1 MKFIIMLVV
10 MAMLVVACGGDTEET
25 VVEEVKSTTTEA
37 SVAVEE
43 EEPAPVLKS
52 DPDSEEGAVEFL
64 ANDFWEYVQEWDKL
78 EALFLLDTPYKD
90 TRGIYIN
97 QAIGKLK
104 YFRIIVVLKDV
115 SAAAITAPG
124 EAEMTLLY
132 GEKPVHLD
140 EPPEFL
146 PMRMVFGKIDDEWKI
161 TFVEFEVET
170 STNWTD
176 LTDGS

>member
-10 MAMLVVACGGDTEET
+10 MAMLVVACGGDTEDT
-25 VVEEVKSTTTEA
+25 VVEEGKSTTTEA

-43 EEPAPVLKS
+43 EEPALVLKS
-52 DPDSEEGAVEFL
+52 DPDSEERAVEFL

-78 EALFLLDTPYKD
+78 EALFLLYTPYKD
-90 TRGIYIN
+90 TRGSYIK
-97 QAIGKLK
+97 QAIQKLK
-104 YFRIIVVLKDV
+104 RFRIIVVLKDV
-115 SAAAITAPG
+115 SAATITAPG

-146 PMRMVFGKIDDEWKI
+146 PMRMAFGKIDDEWKI
-161 TFVEFEVET
+161 TFVEFEMET